1 MKKSELF
8 YITALLVHVG
18 LGFLF
23 FTLPFLG
30 TIYGLLV
37 FLVGV
42 WYVIKTKD
50 KNNEV
55 LLMAS
60 YCMGMDV
67 YLKMLGAS
75 LFNEYGKY
83 TIIVFMVLGI
93 LYKGFSKSA
102 FLYVFFIALLI
113 PGVFI
118 GTQTLSLDS
127 NIRKAIAFNIT
138 GEACLAISAIYCFRR
153 SITLERVQDVLAMFL
168 FPMVALLVNIFLFSP
183 LIQDVVTNANSN
195 FATSGG
201 FGPNQVSTVLG
212 LAMFVAFSQLFLS
225 SPTKK
230 IQIVNGFLIL
240 IFAYRCIITFSR
252 GGMYTGLL
260 MMLILALVL
269 YRLMDLKRRGKMLL
283 VGGLSVVAG
292 IMVWGYSSI
301 QTGGM
306 IDKRYANED
315 SRGREKESQLSGRE
329 VLIESELQMFIE
341 NPIFGVG
348 VGKNKEIR
356 LESTG
361 IEAASH
367 NEISRML
374 AEHGSLGLLGLL
386 ILFITPI
393 VLYMRDYTQIYA
405 LVFMIFWLLTINH
418 AAMRIAAPSFVYA
431 LALLKVRFPSA
442 SDSVSDDSVVV
453 T

>member
-23 FTLPFLG
+23 FTIPFLG

-37 FLVGV
+37 FLIGVG
-42 WYVIKTKD
+42 YVVNTKN

-55 LLMAS
+55 LMVAS

-75 LFNEYGKY
+75 LFNEFGKY

-113 PGVFI
+113 PGIFI
-118 GTQTLSLDS
+118 GAQTLSLDA

-138 GEACLAISAIYCFRR
+138 GEVCLAVSAIYCFRR
-153 SITLERVQDVLAMFL
+153 SISLKRMQDVLAMYL
-168 FPMVALLVNIFLFSP
+168 FPMMALLVNVFLFSP
-183 LIQDVVTNANSN
+183 ILQDVITNANSN

-212 LAMFVAFSQLFLS
+212 LAMFAAFSQLFLA

-230 IQIVNGFLIL
+230 LQLINGFLIL
-240 IFAYRCIITFSR
+240 VFAFRCIITFSR
-252 GGMYTGLL
+252 GGMYTGIL
-260 MMLILALVL
+260 MMLVLSMVL
-269 YRLMDLKRRGKMLL
+269 YRIMDLKGRSKMLL
-283 VGGLSVVAG
+283 VGGLSVLAG
-292 IMVWGYSSI
+292 IMVWGYSSV

-306 IDKRYANED
+306 IEKRYANED

-341 NPIFGVG
+341 NPILGVG

-418 AAMRIAAPSFVYA
+418 AAMRIAAPAFIYA
-431 LALLKVRFPSA
+431 LALLKVRFDSA
-442 SDSVSDDSVVV
+442 TEEKMAVGS
-453 T
+453 

>member
-1 MKKSELF
+1 
-8 YITALLVHVG
+8 
-18 LGFLF
+18 
-23 FTLPFLG
+23 
-30 TIYGLLV
+30 
-37 FLVGV
+37 
-42 WYVIKTKD
+42 
-50 KNNEV
+50 
-55 LLMAS
+55 
-60 YCMGMDV
+60 
-67 YLKMLGAS
+67 
-75 LFNEYGKY
+75 
-83 TIIVFMVLGI
+83 
-93 LYKGFSKSA
+93 
-102 FLYVFFIALLI
+102 
-113 PGVFI
+113 
-118 GTQTLSLDS
+118 
-127 NIRKAIAFNIT
+127 
-138 GEACLAISAIYCFRR
+138 
-153 SITLERVQDVLAMFL
+153 
-168 FPMVALLVNIFLFSP
+168 
-183 LIQDVVTNANSN
+183 
-195 FATSGG
+195 
-201 FGPNQVSTVLG
+201 
-212 LAMFVAFSQLFLS
+212 
-225 SPTKK
+225 
-230 IQIVNGFLIL
+230 
-240 IFAYRCIITFSR
+240 
-252 GGMYTGLL
+252 MYTGLL
-260 MMLILALVL
+260 MMLILAMVL
-269 YRLMDLKRRGKMLL
+269 YRIMDLKGRGKMLL
-283 VGGLSVVAG
+283 VSGLAVLAG

>member
-23 FTLPFLG
+23 FTIPFLG

-37 FLVGV
+37 FLIGVG
-42 WYVIKTKD
+42 YVVNTKN

-55 LLMAS
+55 LMVAS

-75 LFNEYGKY
+75 LFNEFGKY

-113 PGVFI
+113 PGIFI
-118 GTQTLSLDS
+118 GAQTLSLDA

-138 GEACLAISAIYCFRR
+138 GEVCLAVSAIYCFRR
-153 SITLERVQDVLAMFL
+153 SISLKRMQDVLAMYL
-168 FPMVALLVNIFLFSP
+168 FPMMALLVNVFLFSP
-183 LIQDVVTNANSN
+183 ILQDVITNANSN

-212 LAMFVAFSQLFLS
+212 LAMFAAFSQLFLA

-230 IQIVNGFLIL
+230 LQLINGFLIL
-240 IFAYRCIITFSR
+240 VFAFRCIITFSR
-252 GGMYTGLL
+252 GGMYTGIL
-260 MMLILALVL
+260 MMLVLSMVL
-269 YRLMDLKRRGKMLL
+269 YRIMDLKGRSKMLL
-283 VGGLSVVAG
+283 VGGLSVLAG

-306 IDKRYANED
+306 IEKRYANED

-341 NPIFGVG
+341 NPILGVG

-367 NEISRML
+367 NELTRML

-386 ILFITPI
+386 ILFLTPI
-393 VLYMRDYTQIYA
+393 VLYMRDYTQVYA
-405 LVFMIFWLLTINH
+405 LVFMFFWLLTINH
-418 AAMRIAAPSFVYA
+418 AAMRIAAPAFIYA
-431 LALLKVRFPSA
+431 LALLKVRFDSA
-442 SDSVSDDSVVV
+442 TEEKMAVGS
-453 T
+453 